1 MKRARGTA
9 GRSKRARV
17 TMLAAGC
24 LLALAGAGCGAAA
37 RPGAVTQSPLALER
51 VVLYRNGV
59 GYFERRGAVDG
70 QTLHLK
76 VRKDQVND
84 LLKSLAVVDRS
95 SGQVLGV
102 SLPLDPQSWH
112 KLALSALAPGQ
123 GRLSEVL
130 DGLRGT
136 RVRIETARESVA
148 GRIVLVER
156 MRLEPSE
163 IAAAPN
169 QTFAPPRERSGY
181 EDYRVTLL
189 DGDRMS
195 VVQLSK
201 IRSLTLEDGDVVMQ
215 LDRHLDASAG
225 EGIFQQVDLTLRLSA
240 GARHDLSLSYVAPAP
255 LWQPTYR
262 IVLDGEKHEALL
274 QAWAVV
280 DNTSGE
286 SWDDVQL
293 SLTSGAPIAF
303 RYDLHTPREVER
315 PDLTSSAADKRAQV
329 ALGERTYSE
338 DERAAQAPMQGSL
351 GGGAGAAADKGAA
364 APEAELAEDAPS
376 RSMRAPSGKKVDAS
390 ANGIAPPMAPAT
402 APAPAPPPAMT
413 LQALQDSGG
422 VQASARRIAGLTQ
435 FDVPGRVT
443 LPDGSATMVALVN
456 QRVGGEQVFLYR
468 PGGSGQ
474 GYELNPYRVVRF
486 RNDTDFVLE
495 PGPIGIFA
503 DGSFVGEGLSEAIGS
518 HELATIP
525 FAVEPS
531 ISVRSRVLSTG
542 DETRTV
548 KLVQGVLEVEA
559 FHRVSTEW
567 TVSGQ
572 KRAAPYRVLIRH
584 PRQGGPYALLSPK
597 KDVEELP
604 DAYFVPIDVAA
615 NATESSV
622 TVVEQ
627 TPTHGRLSI
636 WDGAAVELLDTLLS
650 SGELDADT
658 RRRLQPIVDKR
669 RQIGRIDAELASLQA
684 QQGEL
689 DQRVN
694 ETRESLRAI
703 QKDPRAAALRKKL
716 GERLDQF
723 LRDADGAGRRIVELQ
738 SQRLQLKVELE
749 DLLADP
755 KLGAGIAAPAVAQE
769 PATAPPSTPSAPPSG
784 GIMAT
789 PSR

>member
-1 MKRARGTA
+1 MKRAR
-9 GRSKRARV
+9 
-17 TMLAAGC
+17 AALIRC
-24 LLALAGAGCGAAA
+24 CLALACAACGASARAGAA
-37 RPGAVTQSPLALER
+37 TQSPLALER

-59 GYFERRGAVDG
+59 GYFERRGTVDG

-123 GRLSEVL
+123 GRLAEVL

-136 RVRIETARESVA
+136 RVRIETTRDTVE

-156 MRLEPSE
+156 MQLEQPE
-163 IAAAPN
+163 PTPRDAAG
-169 QTFAPPRERSGY
+169 RERPSY
-181 EDYRVTLL
+181 QDYRVTLL
-189 DGDRMS
+189 DGDRMN
-195 VVQLSK
+195 VVQLSR
-201 IRSLTLEDGDVVMQ
+201 IRSLTLEDGDIVMQ

-225 EGIFQQVDLTLRLSA
+225 EGIFQQVELTLRLSA

-255 LWQPTYR
+255 LWKPTYR
-262 IVLDGEKHEALL
+262 IVLDAAKHKALL

-315 PDLTSSAADKRAQV
+315 PDLTESGVDKHAQV
-329 ALGERTYSE
+329 ALGERSF
-338 DERAAQAPMQGSL
+338 APGDSGVNRL
-351 GGGAGAAADKGAA
+351 DDGYGGGAGVAGAEADKEQA
-364 APEAELAEDAPS
+364 APEAEMSADEADA
-376 RSMRAPSGKKVDAS
+376 SMRMRSAPKKKSAGRGPSGMS
-390 ANGIAPPMAPAT
+390 AQSVAPA
-402 APAPAPPPAMT
+402 APPPPAMT
-413 LQALQDSGG
+413 MQGMQNSSGAQAT
-422 VQASARRIAGLTQ
+422 ARRTAGLTQ
-435 FDVPGRVT
+435 FDLPGRVT
-443 LPDGSATMVALVN
+443 LPDGSATMVTLVN
-456 QRVGGEQVFLYR
+456 QVVSGEQVFLYR

-495 PGPIGIFA
+495 PGPISIYA
-503 DGSFVGEGLSEAIGS
+503 EGSFVGEGLSEAIGS
-518 HELATIP
+518 RELATIP

-531 ISVRSRVLSTG
+531 ITVRSKLLSAG

-548 KLVQGVLEVEA
+548 KLVSGVLEVEA
-559 FHRVSTEW
+559 FHRISTEW
-567 TVSGQ
+567 TVTGQ
-572 KRAAPYRVLIRH
+572 KQASPYRVLIRH
-584 PRQGGPYALLSPK
+584 PRQYGEYSLLSPK
-597 KDVEELP
+597 QGVEELP
-604 DAYFVPIDVAA
+604 DAYFVPIDVPA
-615 NATESSV
+615 NAVTSAV

-627 TPTHGRLSI
+627 TPTRNTISI
-636 WDGAAVELLDTLLS
+636 WDGAAVDLLDTLLTTS
-650 SGELDADT
+650 SLDAET
-658 RRRLQPIVDKR
+658 RKRLQPIVDKR
-669 RQIGRIDAELASLQA
+669 RQIGRIDTEVASLQA

-694 ETRESLRAI
+694 EARESLRAI

-716 GERLDQF
+716 GDRLDQF
-723 LRDADGAGRRIVELQ
+723 LRDADSAGRRIVELQ

-755 KLGAGIAAPAVAQE
+755 NFGASIAV
-769 PATAPPSTPSAPPSG
+769 PPSGSQSGPPSGGTLSGPPSG
-784 GIMAT
+784 GIMAK
-789 PSR
+789 PEP

>member
-1 MKRARGTA
+1 
-9 GRSKRARV
+9 
-17 TMLAAGC
+17 
-24 LLALAGAGCGAAA
+24 
-37 RPGAVTQSPLALER
+37 
-51 VVLYRNGV
+51 
-59 GYFERRGAVDG
+59 
-70 QTLHLK
+70 
-76 VRKDQVND
+76 
-84 LLKSLAVVDRS
+84 
-95 SGQVLGV
+95 
-102 SLPLDPQSWH
+102 
-112 KLALSALAPGQ
+112 
-123 GRLSEVL
+123 
-130 DGLRGT
+130 
-136 RVRIETARESVA
+136 
-148 GRIVLVER
+148 
-156 MRLEPSE
+156 
-163 IAAAPN
+163 
-169 QTFAPPRERSGY
+169 
-181 EDYRVTLL
+181 
-189 DGDRMS
+189 
-195 VVQLSK
+195 
-201 IRSLTLEDGDVVMQ
+201 
-215 LDRHLDASAG
+215 
-225 EGIFQQVDLTLRLSA
+225 
-240 GARHDLSLSYVAPAP
+240 
-255 LWQPTYR
+255 
-262 IVLDGEKHEALL
+262 
-274 QAWAVV
+274 
-280 DNTSGE
+280 
-286 SWDDVQL
+286 
-293 SLTSGAPIAF
+293 
-303 RYDLHTPREVER
+303 
-315 PDLTSSAADKRAQV
+315 
-329 ALGERTYSE
+329 
-338 DERAAQAPMQGSL
+338 
-351 GGGAGAAADKGAA
+351 
-364 APEAELAEDAPS
+364 
-376 RSMRAPSGKKVDAS
+376 
-390 ANGIAPPMAPAT
+390 
-402 APAPAPPPAMT
+402 
-413 LQALQDSGG
+413 
-422 VQASARRIAGLTQ
+422 
-435 FDVPGRVT
+435 
-443 LPDGSATMVALVN
+443 MVALVN

-572 KRAAPYRVLIRH
+572 KRAAPCRVLIRH

-703 QKDPRAAALRKKL
+703 QKDPRAAALRK
-716 GERLDQF
+716 
-723 LRDADGAGRRIVELQ
+723 
-738 SQRLQLKVELE
+738 
-749 DLLADP
+749 
-755 KLGAGIAAPAVAQE
+755 
-769 PATAPPSTPSAPPSG
+769 
-784 GIMAT
+784 
-789 PSR
+789 